1 MHILT
6 YKPEDIP
13 FHLSSFGKFL
23 RTGRNFE
30 NLEPHLGMCQALY
43 RKYIHLIT
51 PRIIFTTCKITNI
64 DHALMRIDLAGNISF
79 KGKGIYKLLRGS
91 ESVIA
96 YCFTLG
102 PALDE
107 EISKVQKSSI
117 YEAFI
122 LDAIASTII
131 SGIQDLFIE
140 EVEKL
145 PEAGNTSVTKRFS
158 PGYAGWELKEQRQ
171 LYELLEPG
179 TIGVVLTEDH
189 VLLPTKSVT
198 GVYGIYKSNIDS
210 PWQSF
215 IM

>member
-6 YKPEDIP
+6 YKPENIP
-13 FHLSSFGKFL
+13 FHLSSLGKFL

-30 NLEPHLGMCQALY
+30 NLNPHLGMCQALY
-43 RKYIHLIT
+43 KKYIHLIT
-51 PRIIFTTCKITNI
+51 PRIIFTRRKITNI
-64 DHALMRIDLAGNISF
+64 DHALMSIDLAGNISF
-79 KGKGIYKLLRGS
+79 KGKGIYKLLRSS
-91 ESVIA
+91 EGVIA

-102 PALDE
+102 PALEE

-140 EVEKL
+140 EVKKL
-145 PEAGNTSVTKRFS
+145 SEARNMAVTKRFS
-158 PGYAGWELKEQRQ
+158 PGYAGWELKEQRE
-171 LYELLEPG
+171 LCELLEPQA
-179 TIGVVLTEDH
+179 IGVVLTEDF

-198 GVYGIYKSNIDS
+198 GLYGIYTRQI
-210 PWQSF
+210 
-215 IM
+215 